1 MRNENELGAIIRNLR
16 GNISLRDFAVK
27 CDISHT
33 TIDNLEKGFDFRTGK
48 PVQAK
53 MATLKKIADAC
64 NVSVGYLL
72 GEEEKPTANDGEL
85 SDNRK
90 KLMEFANSVP
100 EDKVD
105 LLLRVMQS
113 IVEADQ

>member
-1 MRNENELGAIIRNLR
+1 MRNEKELGAIIRNLR
-16 GNISLRDFAVK
+16 GDISLRDFAVK

-53 MATLKKIADAC
+53 MATLKKIATAC
-64 NVSVGYLL
+64 NVTVGYLL
-72 GEEEKPTANDGEL
+72 GEEEKPTASGEL
-85 SDNRK
+85 SENRQ
-90 KLMEFANSVP
+90 KLMEFASSVP

-113 IVEADQ
+113 IVEGSQ